1 MPLFCDVALA
11 VPLDM
16 VFTYTIPPGMEPVV
30 GGRVLVPFRQQRLSG
45 IVVELHDRPLQ
56 VNASQVKIKKVIE
69 ALDLSPVL
77 DEHLL
82 KLGKWIADYYL
93 APVGEVFRTMLPL
106 AAEFKRAIAYRI
118 TDEGRLALHL
128 AGMSGS
134 PARSKR
140 TPEQQLVE
148 FRVLDYL
155 AEREGVREERLRG
168 AARVAKALLAGM
180 VRKKWITREDV
191 SAARDAARLVK
202 VAVLRS
208 LEAGIPLVTES
219 AGGAPGVPARQD
231 GRDACPSTNT
241 AKKLNDNQRSLIE
254 ALAASGGRVP
264 VEALRGLDVP
274 RTTLS
279 TLVRRGLI
287 ELVDEPQDF
296 TASLSKLKPR
306 QSPFEFEFSAAQ
318 KEALARIGESVASRK
333 FAGLLLHGIT
343 GSGKTAVYLACMR
356 QVLEQGRSAI
366 LLVPEIGLT
375 PAVAADLHQV
385 FGDEVA
391 ILHSGLSDAERA
403 EQWHRIRRGEARV
416 VAGTRSAVFAPV
428 SDLALVIVDEEQDSS
443 YKQEETP
450 RYHARDVAVMR
461 AKMAGAVVVLGSA
474 TPSLESYYNAK
485 KNKYALVELPD
496 RVEMRPLPEVEIVDM
511 RQEFQETGQ
520 EQVISRKLADE
531 IRERLAKK
539 EQVMVLLNRRGY
551 SPVVLCRAC
560 GKTLQCKNCA
570 VSMTHHKRERKMECH
585 YCGHVEH
592 IPDKCAHC
600 GSEYVYFVGT
610 GSEKLEELLHGM
622 FPQARIGRL
631 DRDTVRGREDFEH
644 ALNALNEG
652 ALDMLVGTQMIAKGH
667 DIHGVTLVGVV
678 GADMALGLPDFR
690 AAERTFQLLTQVAG
704 RAGRGQS
711 PGKVVL
717 QTYFQEHY
725 AVQFA
730 ARHDFAGFYE
740 KELQFRAWMHYP
752 PYSAIANVLI
762 RSEKLDEALT
772 WSGVLG
778 RWFEKTRHEGIRVLG
793 PAAAP
798 ITRLKREYRYHFILK
813 SPSREKMNALLRAM
827 LAEAA
832 ARKIPRTQVIVD
844 VDAVWLM

>member
-16 VFTYTIPPGMEPVV
+16 VFTYAIPPGMEPVV
-30 GGRVLVPFRQQRLSG
+30 GGRVLVPFRQQRMSG
-45 IVVELHDRPLQ
+45 VIVELHDRPP
-56 VNASQVKIKKVIE
+56 QVKTKKVIE

-93 APVGEVFRTMLPL
+93 APIGEVFRTMLPL
-106 AAEFKRAIAYRI
+106 AAEFKRAISYRI
-118 TDEGRLALHL
+118 TDEGRMALHL

-155 AEREGVREERLRG
+155 AERESVPAERLRG
-168 AARVAKALLAGM
+168 AARAGKALLAGM
-180 VRKKWITREDV
+180 VRKRWIAREDV
-191 SAARDAARLVK
+191 SAARDAARVVK
-202 VAVLRS
+202 VAVLMGAEAAEAS
-208 LEAGIPLVTES
+208 LPL
-219 AGGAPGVPARQD
+219 D
-231 GRDACPSTNT
+231 GRGARPSADK
-241 AKKLNDNQRSLIE
+241 AKKLNENQRTLIE
-254 ALAASGGRVP
+254 TLAASGGRLP
-264 VEALRGLDVP
+264 VEALRGLEIP
-274 RTTLS
+274 RTTLG

-296 TASLSKLKPR
+296 TASKLKPR

-318 KEALARIGESVASRK
+318 KEALAKLGAAVASHK
-333 FAGLLLHGIT
+333 FGGLLLHGIT

-356 QVLEQGRSAI
+356 QVLDAGRSSI

-428 SDLALVIVDEEQDSS
+428 GDLALIIVDEEQDSS

-461 AKMAGAVVVLGSA
+461 AKMAGAVVALGSA

-511 RQEFQETGQ
+511 RLEFQETGH
-520 EQVISRKLADE
+520 EQVISRKLAAE
-531 IRERLAKK
+531 IKDRLERR

-551 SPVVLCRAC
+551 SPVVLCRTC
-560 GKTLQCKNCA
+560 GKKLECKNCA
-570 VSMTHHKRERKMECH
+570 IALTHHKREHKMVCH
-585 YCGHVEH
+585 YCGYTAPV
-592 IPDKCAHC
+592 PKVCVHC
-600 GSEYVYFVGT
+600 GSEYVYFLGT

-622 FPQARIGRL
+622 FPQVRIARL
-631 DRDTVRGREDFEH
+631 DRDTVRAHQDFEH

-667 DIHGVTLVGVV
+667 DIHGVTLVGV
-678 GADMALGLPDFR
+678 D
-690 AAERTFQLLTQVAG
+690 
-704 RAGRGQS
+704 
-711 PGKVVL
+711 VV
-717 QTYFQEHY
+717 
-725 AVQFA
+725 
-730 ARHDFAGFYE
+730 
-740 KELQFRAWMHYP
+740 
-752 PYSAIANVLI
+752 
-762 RSEKLDEALT
+762 
-772 WSGVLG
+772 
-778 RWFEKTRHEGIRVLG
+778 
-793 PAAAP
+793 
-798 ITRLKREYRYHFILK
+798 
-813 SPSREKMNALLRAM
+813 
-827 LAEAA
+827 
-832 ARKIPRTQVIVD
+832 
-844 VDAVWLM
+844 